1 MTAPSTAPR
10 LLART
15 WPSSIAVAG
24 ALAEQGVK
32 SLAVSGAESLSESTL
47 RTLAPGPRTVPAR
60 STDLPDL
67 LMSVP
72 ERTVLATDDRSIV
85 IHVEGGTFRIF
96 AGAEFQAAIDTALR
110 SAP

>member
-1 MTAPSTAPR
+1 VTAPNSAPR
-10 LLART
+10 LLVRT
-15 WPSSIAVAG
+15 WSSSIAVAG
-24 ALAEQGVK
+24 VLAEQGVK
-32 SLAVSGAESLSESTL
+32 SLAVSGAEMLSEKSTW
-47 RTLAPGPRTVPAR
+47 TAPAGPRTVAAR

-67 LMSVP
+67 LMSVA

-110 SAP
+110 SVP